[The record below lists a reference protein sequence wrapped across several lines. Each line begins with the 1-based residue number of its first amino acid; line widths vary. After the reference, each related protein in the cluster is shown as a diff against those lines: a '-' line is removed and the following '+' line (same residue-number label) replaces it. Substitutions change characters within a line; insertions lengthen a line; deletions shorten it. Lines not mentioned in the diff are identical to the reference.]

1 MLLWAGILVG
11 SAAEL
16 LAEATVPGRGLD
28 VSLRRV

>member
-1 MLLWAGILVG
+1 MLLWAGIWNG

-28 VSLRRV
+28 VSLRCV